1 MNTRTCKLY
10 FQWNFNSKRARLYF
24 NFLLNCL
31 KRNVITFLFSLWIFH
46 RLINCVYIKRS
57 VQVPVQ
63 SVFLGGSNK
72 KSNRYWNEAGI
83 LRDIKDVGGF
93 ITICFSIHSQP
104 SWFLEVNK
112 KKCYEKK
119 FVKLILSLKW
129 EIGMQKD
136 NFWDIRSVTFITYL
150 HVQEVKA
157 QHRGA
162 QWK

>member
-83 LRDIKDVGGF
+83 LRDIKLYHNLF
-93 ITICFSIHSQP
+93 LNTLP
-104 SWFLEVNK
+104 SLPNFWKWIK
-112 KKCYEKK
+112 KSVTKKK

-136 NFWDIRSVTFITYL
+136 NFWDIRSVTLITNL
-150 HVQEVKA
+150 HIHEVKA